1 MRKIKNINI
10 LLVED
15 NEDHIFLTKKAIK
28 SAMRNLDYEVHVV
41 KDGMEA
47 IEFIKH
53 AGKFKNSPLPNLI
66 LLDIKI
72 PGKDGLEVLKELKSD
87 PKYKKIPIVMLTSSE
102 SEEHIVKSYELG
114 SNSYVVKPLG
124 YEELISKVREI
135 PEYWCNINSLP
146 PVEG

>member
-1 MRKIKNINI
+1 MRKINI

-15 NEDHIFLTKKAIK
+15 NEDHIFLTKKAIQ
-28 SAMRNLDYEVHVV
+28 STLGNLDSEVHVV
-41 KDGMEA
+41 RDGMEA
-47 IEFIKH
+47 IDFIKH
-53 AGKFKNSPLPNLI
+53 IGKYKNSPSPNLI
-66 LLDIKI
+66 LLDIKM
-72 PGKDGLEVLKELKSD
+72 PRKNGFEVLKELKEE

-114 SNSYVVKPLG
+114 SNSYVVKPLE
-124 YEELISKVREI
+124 YEALISKIREI